1 MLKNIRNFCIIA
13 HIDHG
18 KSTLAD
24 RLLEFTGTIEK
35 RKMKAQYLDQMDLE
49 RERGI
54 TIKMTPVRM
63 IYRPTTNNDKQLTIN
78 TPVILAETGIQK
90 DAGFRVKSGMTNNQ
104 EYILNLIDTPGHSD
118 FSYEVSRALA
128 AVDGAILLVDAS
140 QGIQAQTLANYN
152 HAKKAGLKIIGAI
165 NKIDLNP
172 LGIEE
177 IAQGISELTGE
188 NPDEILKVSGKTGQ
202 GVEELLKAVIE
213 KIPPPKSLKID
224 GTKDIFQALIFD
236 SFYHEHKGIVANVR
250 VFNGSLK
257 REDEAFLVTAQNKFK
272 VKELGHFSPELKN
285 DEIIEA
291 GQIGYIATGLK
302 DPEILKIG
310 DTIISSDQRLTEED
324 VRSLALSGYKD
335 PQPVVFVSFYPEE
348 AGDYENLKTA
358 LGKLKLNDSALKFDA
373 DFNEFL
379 GRGFK
384 GGFLG
389 RLHFEITAERLER
402 EFNLRTVNSFPSVSY
417 KVKTRNEKWITVD
430 TPKDFPEDY
439 LEVLEPIAKIEII
452 TPSNYLG
459 AVLGLQQVFK
469 LRDINTHSFG
479 SSIILNGTLPVAE
492 LIRDF
497 DDQLKSVS
505 AGYASL
511 SYEISDYKKA
521 QVVKLEILVA
531 EHNIG
536 GLTRIVYKDDMDRE
550 ARKTV
555 ERLKELLPA
564 QQFTQAIQATIGSKI
579 VARETIP
586 AMKKELGNFGKN
598 GGDRTRKMKLWKK
611 QQRGKERLKERGIKN
626 KIDIPARIFKELLK
640 K

>member
-1 MLKNIRNFCIIA
+1 MLNNIRNFCIIA

-24 RLLEFTGTIEK
+24 RLLEATGTVEK
-35 RKMKAQYLDQMDLE
+35 RRMKAQYLDQMELE

-63 IYRPTTNNDKQLTIN
+63 RYKYNNT
-78 TPVILAETGIQK
+78 
-90 DAGFRVKSGMTNNQ
+90 
-104 EYILNLIDTPGHSD
+104 EYTLNLIDTPGHSD

-172 LGIEE
+172 HGVEDI
-177 IAQGISELTGE
+177 IKSICELTGQNE
-188 NPDEILKVSGKTGQ
+188 SEILKVSGKTGQ

-213 KIPPPKSLKID
+213 KVPAPQKGIIPEKHLDKN
-224 GTKDIFQALIFD
+224 IFQALIFD

-257 REDEAFLVTAQNKFK
+257 REDEAFLIAGQNKFK

-285 DEIIEA
+285 DETIEV

-302 DPEILKIG
+302 NPEILKIG
-310 DTIISSDQRLTEED
+310 DTITNNDPRLTRED
-324 VRSLALSGYKD
+324 FNSLALSGYHI

-348 AGDYENLKTA
+348 SDDYENLKTA
-358 LGKLKLNDSALKFDA
+358 LGKLKLNDSALKFEA

-417 KVKTRNEKWITVD
+417 KVRTRNDKWIDVE

-439 LEVLEPIAKIEII
+439 LEVLEPLAQIEII
-452 TPSNYLG
+452 TPANYLG
-459 AVLGLQQVFK
+459 AVLGLQQNFK

-479 SSIILNGTLPVAE
+479 NSIIIDGTLPVAE

-511 SYEISDYKKA
+511 SYEISDYRKA

-531 EHNIG
+531 EHVVG
-536 GLTRIVYKDDMDRE
+536 GLTRIVYRDDMEKE

-555 ERLKELLPA
+555 ERLKELLPK
-564 QQFTQAIQATIGSKI
+564 QQFTQAIQATIGGRI
-579 VARETIP
+579 IARETIP
-586 AMKKELGNFGKN
+586 AMKKLLGNFGKT

-611 QQRGKERLKERGIKN
+611 QQRGKERLKERGVKN
-626 KIDIPARIFKELLK
+626 KIDIPARVFKELLK